1 MDDFKM
7 IFEQIVLMAMI
18 FSAVLSV
25 CCFLIPCVLRNGKN
39 GFAVINCFLMEKIL
53 LFSACI

>member
-18 FSAVLSV
+18 FLQFFPFAAFLFRV
-25 CCFLIPCVLRNGKN
+25 CC
-39 GFAVINCFLMEKIL
+39 AMEKTDL
-53 LFSACI
+53 L